1 MKRMLEIKDGTTYIN
16 SSSIEIINTCLRKA
30 QYSLERNLR
39 RETESDALVFG
50 TAIHAALA
58 AFYNGQRDLDYI
70 QKIFEHEAAPLAHLD
85 NDKRSIANGK
95 KILERY
101 VATYRDDPWTVYY
114 DDKGPFIERSFE
126 LPFYGIFLHGTID
139 CILKNTE
146 TGELVVCDHKTTS
159 TVSDLINRVKP
170 NIQFS
175 IYAWAANQLGIPV
188 NRVMVNGIQVAK
200 TKSDFVRVFTERSTE
215 DFEEMKQSVFDAKER
230 FLKAKELKVFP
241 QNSGSCSNWGGCPYL
256 EICQTGSEHRET
268 MIKQIYPSL
277 SV

>member
-1 MKRMLEIKDGTTYIN
+1 MKRMLELNDDGHAFIN
-16 SSSIEIINTCLRKA
+16 SSSAEIINTCLRKA
-30 QYSLERNLR
+30 QYALKRNLR
-39 RETESDALVFG
+39 REGESDALTFG

-58 AFYNGQRDLDYI
+58 AFYNGQRDLEYI
-70 QKIFEHEAAPLAHLD
+70 HKIFEHEAKPLAHLD

-101 VATYRDDPWTVYY
+101 VATYENDPWTVYY

-126 LPFYGIFLHGTID
+126 LPLTSKVTVHGTID

-170 NIQFS
+170 NLQFS

-188 NRVMVNGIQVAK
+188 TRVMVNGIQVAK
-200 TKSDFVRVFTERSTE
+200 TKSDFVRIFTDRTEE
-215 DFEEMKQSVFDAKER
+215 DFQEMRMSLADAVNR
-230 FLKAKELKVFP
+230 YNFATTMNTFP
-241 QNSGSCSNWGGCPYL
+241 QNSGSCANWGGCPYL
-256 EICQTGSEHRET
+256 EICQTGMEHREA
-268 MIKQIYPSL
+268 MIAQIYGE
-277 SV
+277 